1 MRFDFFSFC
10 CVCVCV
16 FLLSLVAI
24 FRLVDEKR
32 DENKIPNYC
41 IIYLHFQPNQWV
53 SNRIFSWLYGRKTF
67 FTELIAIVSLWKFQH
82 FKSFEHHSSLAHL
95 SQLGI
100 FFMPTKLLSLM
111 CMYVHTYNVLNWYC
125 FSMRAHFDRT
135 GWARQGHP
143 SELIFVTD
151 ILECRFMTCL

>member
-1 MRFDFFSFC
+1 MRFDFFSLC
-10 CVCVCV
+10 CVCVF
-16 FLLSLVAI
+16 FLLSVVAI
-24 FRLVDEKR
+24 FRLVDEKK

-111 CMYVHTYNVLNWYC
+111 CMYVHLYIHIM
-125 FSMRAHFDRT
+125 F
-135 GWARQGHP
+135 
-143 SELIFVTD
+143 ETD
-151 ILECRFMTCL
+151 IVFQCAHISNVRDERGKGIQVN